1 MSQSPYSILR
11 ATKDPALCGIQNLP
25 DELYPLSW
33 KLAKGRSVVNQY
45 PPAVQM
51 RMGDRYPGIIV
62 PDFIYNVIA
71 CTLVSEA
78 AKELL
83 EQQAQADIEFLPF
96 TLLNHKGRVARERCF
111 IANVL
116 GVVDCVDPARTSA
129 TPSKMEKG
137 TYLFLNKLE
146 LDMKKVPERARIMR
160 LKQLPSVMIV
170 HEALR
175 AVLQERGMM
184 GLGFVEMG
192 EVCDI
197 RE

>member
-1 MSQSPYSILR
+1 MFQSSYSILR
-11 ATKDPALCGIQNLP
+11 ASKDPAFCGIQNLP
-25 DELYPLSW
+25 DALNPLSW
-33 KLAKGRSVVNQY
+33 KLAEGRSVVKQY
-45 PPAVQM
+45 PPAVQLKM
-51 RMGDRYPGIIV
+51 ADRYPGIIV
-62 PDFIYNVIA
+62 PDFIYNVVA

-78 AKELL
+78 AKDLL
-83 EQQAQADIEFLPF
+83 EQHARADIEFLPF

-116 GVVDCVDPARTSA
+116 GVVDCVDPTRTSA

-146 LDMKKVPERARIMR
+146 LDMKKVPETARIMR

-175 AVLQERGMM
+175 AVLQERGMT
-184 GLGFVEMG
+184 GLGFIELG
-192 EVCDI
+192 EECDI

>member
-1 MSQSPYSILR
+1 MSQSSYSILR
-11 ATKDPALCGIQNLP
+11 TLQDPSFCGILNLP

-33 KLAKGRSVVNQY
+33 KLAEGRSVAKNY
-45 PPAVQM
+45 PVDVHMKMA
-51 RMGDRYPGIIV
+51 DRYPGILV
-62 PDFIYNVIA
+62 PDFIQNLVA

-78 AKELL
+78 ARAVL
-83 EQQAQADIEFLPF
+83 EQHARADIEFLPF
-96 TLLNHKGRVARERCF
+96 TLHNHKGRIARDRCF

-116 GVVDCVDPARTSA
+116 GVVDCVDPANTTA

-137 TYLFLNKLE
+137 TYLFLNKLG
-146 LDMKKVPERARIMR
+146 LDMKKVPETARIMR

-175 AVLQERGMM
+175 AELQAAGMT
-184 GLGFVEMG
+184 GLGFIEMG
-192 EVCDI
+192 EACDI